1 MCLSMNKPYI
11 CDHNRF
17 KSYLADSIVS
27 FIEYKVNVARCT
39 EKSFLPVMSLF
50 DRHCMNHPEKMTCL
64 KQDTVLSFLAIG
76 PNEKN
81 SNVIRKSSIIR
92 SFGKYLVAILKIKD
106 VYIVPSLVKRGQKT
120 FLPYVF
126 THDEI
131 ANLLYWSRN
140 YIPKQKYTR
149 TPNMVNCMSCIF
161 TMLYCT
167 GMRISEVTNL
177 KTQDVDLDQLIIHI
191 NHAKYDNHRI
201 VTISESLAKACNRY
215 LEKNKNCKI
224 SGIYFFDTGSPY
236 NNGHVS
242 PRRAYIYFRR
252 FLKAAGIEHKRR
264 GFGPRMHDIRVTF
277 AVHSLQKL
285 SQLPGDIN
293 VHLMSLS
300 VFMGHQSIYCT
311 QDYLWLTGEL
321 FQDILEKMEDY
332 TSFISSIFDE
342 KVDDLDE

>member
-1 MCLSMNKPYI
+1 MNKPYV
-11 CDHNRF
+11 CDCNRF

-27 FIEYKVNVARCT
+27 FIEYKVNIARCT
-39 EKSFLPVMSLF
+39 EESFLPVMSLF
-50 DRHCMNHPEKMTCL
+50 DRHCINHSEKTTCL
-64 KQDTVLSFLAIG
+64 KQNTVLSFLVIG

-81 SNVIRKSSIIR
+81 STVIRKSSIIR
-92 SFGKYLVAILKIKD
+92 SFGKYLVAILKSKD

-131 ANLLYWSRN
+131 AKLLYCSRN

-177 KTQDVDLDQLIIHI
+177 KIQDVDLEQRIIHI

-201 VTISESLAKACNRY
+201 VTMSNSLTKECNKY
-215 LEKNKNCKI
+215 LDKTKSCKI
-224 SGIYFFDTGSPY
+224 SDVYFFDTGSPY
-236 NNGHVS
+236 NDGRVS
-242 PRRAYIYFRR
+242 SRRVYIYFRR
-252 FLKAAGIEHKRR
+252 FLKAVGIQHKGR
-264 GFGPRMHDIRVTF
+264 GFGPRLHDIRVTF

-285 SQLPGDIN
+285 TRLSGDIN
-293 VHLMSLS
+293 VHIVSLS
-300 VFMGHQSIYCT
+300 VFMGHQSIYGT
-311 QDYLWLTGEL
+311 QDYLWLTSEL
-321 FQDILEKMEDY
+321 FQDTLGKMEDY
-332 TSFISSIFDE
+332 TSFISSIFDK
-342 KVDDLDE
+342 KVGDLDE